1 MSKPTSP
8 SAALPLA
15 RALLRFLVVANWIV
29 GALIVVLLV
38 GMPVSEWIRKAIG
51 IAPGP
56 EADRIIF
63 GLVSIAAI
71 GLASIPLNFIILK
84 RLIAIVETVRDGNP
98 FVVANAQRLEV
109 IARTLLVLEILGILI
124 GVIAKAIS
132 TPEHPININRGFSLN
147 GWLAVLLTFLL
158 ARVFAEGAVMRDDLE
173 GTV

>member
-1 MSKPTSP
+1 VPNPASS

-15 RALLRFLVVANWIV
+15 HALLRFLVVANWIV
-29 GALIVVLLV
+29 GALIAVLLF

-56 EADRIIF
+56 EADQIIF

-71 GLASIPLNFIILK
+71 GLATIPLNFIILK

-109 IARTLLVLEILGILI
+109 IARTLLVLEILGIII

-132 TPEHPININRGFSLN
+132 TPAHPININRGFSLN
-147 GWLAVLLTFLL
+147 GWLAILLTFLL